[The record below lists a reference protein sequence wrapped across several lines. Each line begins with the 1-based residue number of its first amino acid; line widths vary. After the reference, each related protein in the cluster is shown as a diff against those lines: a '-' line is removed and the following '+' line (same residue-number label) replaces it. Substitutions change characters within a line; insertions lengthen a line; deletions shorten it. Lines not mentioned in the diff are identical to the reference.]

1 MHPDLLI
8 RDLKVENTGGD
19 IYRVT
24 LTVHNQGL
32 FATYAEIGAPN
43 RFVRIPRVTLIL
55 DQKQTLITGTKVQP
69 LARLEGN
76 KSAEYS
82 WLIRG
87 KGAISVKAGD
97 INCGIATVKTDL
109 K

>member
-1 MHPDLLI
+1 M
-8 RDLKVENTGGD
+8 
-19 IYRVT
+19 
-24 LTVHNQGL
+24 
-32 FATYAEIGAPN
+32 FATFAEIGTPN
-43 RFVRIPRVTLIL
+43 RFVRLPRVTITL
-55 DQKQTLITGTKVQP
+55 DEKQTLISGNKVVQ

-87 KGAISVKAGD
+87 KGSISVKAGD
-97 INCGIATVKTDL
+97 INCGIATVKADL